1 MLTAY
6 IVYWN
11 FIQEPILARGRN
23 TPSIGCQSIAGDH
36 AQCSGSLVLPIHQ
49 ATRFLKENSWT
60 HTYTHTHT
68 ITRAQNW
75 TWEPGAMRQQRYTKK
90 QDDSWSWTHFW
101 SWYVLRFS
109 LKIFFCFCFFPPLH
123 LQLYVLLPFVQTFRG
138 YYWVLMVCL

>member
-11 FIQEPILARGRN
+11 FIQEPILARGKN

-60 HTYTHTHT
+60 HTYTHAHNNPSSELNLGTWSYEAAALHEE
-68 ITRAQNW
+68 TRRLLELDTFLVLIRSSLLAQNIFLFLFFSPL
-75 TWEPGAMRQQRYTKK
+75 TSPT
-90 QDDSWSWTHFW
+90 
-101 SWYVLRFS
+101 LRS
-109 LKIFFCFCFFPPLH
+109 PSICTDL
-123 LQLYVLLPFVQTFRG
+123 
-138 YYWVLMVCL
+138 